1 MQSLDWVHNLIKC
14 GSSKNF
20 EVYSSGIYSHREEPV
35 FPDARKVKLSNK
47 LSKQIHPGRL
57 GLGGLCNLIGFSI
70 FQANNMGWWWLKL
83 AQQLTSIWRSAH
95 HQGHHHH
102 NPLPRRT
109 PLLSSSI
116 QTYETI
122 SHHLEAEIDILFAYH
137 QHPLPTPQGSPLLS
151 PSGSA
156 YVDDSLL
163 SSFFRGNERHPT
175 HEVHQS
181 TLFWCSTNWPS
192 TFCVTIQSTIFPV
205 RHQPSSFN
213 LAPPPSQQQPAFLSL
228 QQ

>member
-1 MQSLDWVHNLIKC
+1 M
-14 GSSKNF
+14 
-20 EVYSSGIYSHREEPV
+20 
-35 FPDARKVKLSNK
+35 
-47 LSKQIHPGRL
+47 
-57 GLGGLCNLIGFSI
+57 
-70 FQANNMGWWWLKL
+70 
-83 AQQLTSIWRSAH
+83 AQQLTSIWMSAH

-137 QHPLPTPQGSPLLS
+137 QHPLPTAQGSPLLS
-151 PSGSA
+151 SSGSA
-156 YVDDSLL
+156 YVDDSLH
-163 SSFFRGNERHPT
+163 SSFLEEMKDIPHTR
-175 HEVHQS
+175 S
-181 TLFWCSTNWPS
+181 TSPPYWPS